1 MKEVTIYV
9 SDDGMD
15 FESRDS
21 CIEHEEAYYVN
32 KIPHTT
38 VGADVLF
45 DGSDCNLYVFFKV
58 DTVDDAELLFSWA
71 KRHATSDSNIVDD
84 FRVIG
89 QTIVA
94 DCYNGT
100 DDTIQNISDVYALE
114 TLQDNI
120 QRYINRLYEARDAIP
135 LCDFYRDKEK
145 KKS

>member
-1 MKEVTIYV
+1 MKEEKFYV
-9 SDDGMD
+9 ADDGAR
-15 FESRDS
+15 FEDKES
-21 CIEHEEAYYVN
+21 CIDYEEAYYVN
-32 KIPHTT
+32 KIPHTV
-38 VGADVLF
+38 VGADRLF
-45 DGSDCNLYVFFKV
+45 DGNDCNLYVFFKV
-58 DTVDDAELLFSWA
+58 DTIDDAELLFSWA
-71 KRHATSDSNIVDD
+71 KRHATVDGNIVDD

-89 QTIVA
+89 QTLIA

-120 QRYINRLYEARDAIP
+120 QRYINRVYEARDAIP